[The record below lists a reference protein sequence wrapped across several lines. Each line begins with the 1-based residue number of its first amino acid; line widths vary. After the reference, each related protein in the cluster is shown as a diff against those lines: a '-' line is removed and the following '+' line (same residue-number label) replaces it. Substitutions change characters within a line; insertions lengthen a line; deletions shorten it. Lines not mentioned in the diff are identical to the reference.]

1 MPQSTSNERRNVYL
15 ESTGGVRL
23 DGTRHDNYGI
33 VPRAEHIYNRGID
46 AYTNRINKDG
56 GPHFS
61 IENYRGKRL
70 LDIGS
75 GAYERFAQEAK
86 EYGVTT
92 FNVNPSLS
100 EESHREMLLHNNRL
114 PVPVESLR
122 KRLRKSFMRGVG
134 KALRDVAPGD
144 LTVAALGQQLPF
156 KDESFD
162 CITSIYGVPYYLYA
176 DWYKQDEE
184 DTDTY
189 TDEQRSETI
198 KNVSSALNEI
208 IRTLKPG
215 GEAFLVD
222 LHREKGSIGD
232 SASYTHSDGSEIIEV
247 LDSLEGIDYQ
257 VAEDSVVGGPFN
269 APGVE
274 RTIRICK
281 LEND

>member
-1 MPQSTSNERRNVYL
+1 MPQSTANEQRNVYL

-33 VPRAEHIYNRGID
+33 IPRAEHIYNRGID
-46 AYTNRINKDG
+46 AYSNRINKEG

-61 IENYRGKRL
+61 IENYRGKTL

-100 EESHREMLLHNNRL
+100 EESHREMLLRNNRL
-114 PVPVESLR
+114 ATPEKSRR
-122 KRLRKSFMRGVG
+122 KRLRQSFMRGIG
-134 KALRDVAPGD
+134 RAMRDVAPGD

-176 DWYKQDEE
+176 DWYEQDQE

-198 KNVSSALNEI
+198 TNVSSAFNEI

-222 LHREKGSIGD
+222 LHREVGHVGD
-232 SASYTHSDGSEIIEV
+232 SASYTYSDGSEIIEV
-247 LDSLEGIDYQ
+247 LDSLEGIEY
-257 VAEDSVVGGPFN
+257 EVVEEPVLGGPFN
-269 APGVE
+269 APGIE
-274 RTIRICK
+274 RTIRIHK
-281 LEND
+281 LETN